1 MWKSQNALNN
11 AVETLFAFF
20 PQERWTAQYRQQPN
34 SIVKFYKTW
43 KTMKPS
49 IQQEVRR
56 SDVNFQ
62 KGWSQR
68 KNYVNAQCGTLGV
81 RRLNPKVPRRAPTSI
96 FLPIFL
102 FYLRYGLPKR
112 MDCLSL
118 KTDFF
123 SNVNE
128 LPNLSKIVLNVL
140 KFRL

>member
-1 MWKSQNALNN
+1 MSQNALNN

-68 KNYVNAQCGTLGV
+68 ENYVSAQCGTLGV
-81 RRLNPKVPRRAPTSI
+81 RRLNPKFRAARQHQFFCQFFCFTCATD
-96 FLPIFL
+96 FRKEWTV
-102 FYLRYGLPKR
+102 Y
-112 MDCLSL
+112 SL

>member
-1 MWKSQNALNN
+1 MFDQLWKSQNALNN

-68 KNYVNAQCGTLGV
+68 ENYVSAQCGTLGV

-96 FLPIFL
+96 FFANFSVLL
-102 FYLRYGLPKR
+102 ALRTSEKNGPF
-112 MDCLSL
+112 
-118 KTDFF
+118 T
-123 SNVNE
+123 V
-128 LPNLSKIVLNVL
+128 
-140 KFRL
+140 

>member
-1 MWKSQNALNN
+1 
-11 AVETLFAFF
+11 
-20 PQERWTAQYRQQPN
+20 
-34 SIVKFYKTW
+34 
-43 KTMKPS
+43 MKPS

-68 KNYVNAQCGTLGV
+68 ENYVSAQCGTLGV
-81 RRLNPKVPRRAPTSI
+81 RHLNPKVPRRAPTSI

-112 MDCLSL
+112 TVYSL

>member
-1 MWKSQNALNN
+1 MFDQLWKSQNALNN

-62 KGWSQR
+62 NGWSQR
-68 KNYVNAQCGTLGV
+68 ENYVSAQCRTLGV
-81 RRLNPKVPRRAPTSI
+81 RRLNPKVPRHAPTSI

-102 FYLRYGLPKR
+102 FYLRYGLYGR
-112 MDCLSL
+112 MDC
-118 KTDFF
+118 FQ
-123 SNVNE
+123 
-128 LPNLSKIVLNVL
+128 SKN
-140 KFRL
+140 